1 MLKKVFVES
10 SENPT
15 TEKEAREKRSNE
27 QMQRTWGIAV
37 EDLFGMFEV

>member
-1 MLKKVFVES
+1 MFKKVFVES

-15 TEKEAREKRSNE
+15 AKKEAREKRSKE

-37 EDLFGMFEV
+37 EDLFGMFEI